1 MRTSFTKL
9 TDWLTRNIDFS
20 EIQSRIQ
27 KNQDDWKSRVEN
39 KQVGFSQ
46 KLRNTAEELG
56 YYYRWLN
63 NLTGGFLAALR
74 RALKTFADARAPEA
88 AASLSYYAIFSLFP
102 LLLAAVVAGGFF
114 LKREVIKN
122 QLITL
127 IMDFLPTF
135 SQDFIIQNVQRV
147 VDYRGS
153 FGVIAL
159 ATLLW
164 SGSNVF
170 HLLFVNIDRAWPK
183 QNRAGIIKRR
193 AMALSIIIGL
203 ILLFIL
209 SITSTA
215 LFGFIPKIKLPAIEE
230 LKFLETFFWD
240 VSAFIVP
247 ILFKFLILYSLYS
260 WVPTVRLYWK
270 TTLWGALVV
279 AVIWETVTDGFT
291 WLMSSGLNRY
301 ELIYGSLGVIVSLM
315 LWIFWSSWIILFGAH
330 LTAAFHEWQRTAHQ
344 QSKKKLA

>member
-1 MRTSFTKL
+1 MSTPFGKFTA
-9 TDWLTRNIDFS
+9 WLNQTIDFS
-20 EIQSRIQ
+20 EVQEKIQ
-27 KNQDDWKSRVEN
+27 KNRDDWKTRVQE
-39 KQVGFSQ
+39 KQVSISTGLQ
-46 KLRNTAEELG
+46 NTLEELG
-56 YYYRWLN
+56 YYYRSLN

-122 QLITL
+122 QLITV
-127 IMDFLPTF
+127 IMDFLPSF
-135 SQDFIIQNVQRV
+135 SQEFIIQNVQRV

-203 ILLFIL
+203 LVLFIL

-215 LFGFIPKIKLPAIEE
+215 LFGFIPKIQLPAIDE

-247 ILFKFLILYSLYS
+247 IFFKFLILYSLYR
-260 WVPTVRLYWK
+260 WVPTVKLYWK

-279 AVIWETVTDGFT
+279 AFIWETVTDGFT

-301 ELIYGSLGVIVSLM
+301 ELVYGSLGVIVSLM

-330 LTAAFHEWQRTAHQ
+330 LTAAFHEWQKTAHQ
-344 QSKKKLA
+344 QSKKKPA